1 MFTARSGIPE
11 IQLFYIAWT
20 TGQGL
25 YQLLTMFDA
34 CRTLTYLHPHVS
46 FHCATDAVQLIVFY
60 VYKRMDIVLV
70 RRLSWWLLDIPPLS
84 RRCFKLDYIGV
95 FGKGPQSLQVVMIA
109 RGVSHESQK
118 KY

>member
-1 MFTARSGIPE
+1 MFTALNGIPE

-34 CRTLTYLHPHVS
+34 RRTRTYLHPHVS
-46 FHCATDAVQLIVFY
+46 FHCATDADQLIVY
-60 VYKRMDIVLV
+60 VCLQKNGYCSRQKTFAMVFGQFQW
-70 RRLSWWLLDIPPLS
+70 SGMPPLS

-109 RGVSHESQK
+109 RGV
-118 KY
+118 